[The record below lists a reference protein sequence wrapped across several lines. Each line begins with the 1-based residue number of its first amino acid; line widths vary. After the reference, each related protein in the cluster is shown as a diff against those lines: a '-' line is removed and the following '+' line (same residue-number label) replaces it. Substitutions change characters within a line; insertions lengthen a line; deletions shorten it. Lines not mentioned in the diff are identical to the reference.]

1 MYCVYKIL
9 HKKLLPHLDKQKIK
23 SYIKGINKTITLTR
37 KVTMNKTSK
46 IWTQINGVW
55 CECETVMENDV
66 MKIIKSTPITAEK
79 EYNDFM
85 AMPTE
90 IKNIMFNDYLD
101 MYCMNCG
108 TLPEFIV
115 RICKE
120 KGINFSSLKREYRK
134 NRTLKR
140 FKF

>member
-1 MYCVYKIL
+1 MKMC
-9 HKKLLPHLDKQKIK
+9 
-23 SYIKGINKTITLTR
+23 
-37 KVTMNKTSK
+37 
-46 IWTQINGVW
+46 TQINGIW
-55 CECETVMENDV
+55 HECETEMENGV
-66 MKIIKSTPITAEK
+66 MKIISSTPITPEK

-85 AMPTE
+85 AMTAE
-90 IKNIMFNDYLD
+90 IKTIMFNDYLD

-120 KGINFSSLKREYRK
+120 KGINFRALKRKYEK
-134 NRTLKR
+134 EGKLTR